1 MEILPILVHR
11 IKSVLALSL
20 KTVDLAASTKFGVS
34 HWRLKRIWLRFG
46 SCFLATSIEEVML
59 MSKVSKRLRC
69 FLYGLFVFQ
78 SLDVKVYYT
87 SSYILIQQSLQSQK
101 KPIIIHI
108 HITLHQRCDHCNA
121 VLVAPHRWLLKSWSS
136 LESSVY
142 RLFKDA
148 KYTRLAHALSYAP
161 SALWTLATA
170 SFNHASLSSSF
181 QLPSPVHRHPRCQRV
196 WGWSKPMPP
205 RSKGCPATPQSQL
218 SLQPRSFSLSSVV
231 PGVSIQR

>member
-34 HWRLKRIWLRFG
+34 HWRLKGIWLRFG

-101 KPIIIHI
+101 K
-108 HITLHQRCDHCNA
+108 TYYN
-121 VLVAPHRWLLKSWSS
+121 
-136 LESSVY
+136 
-142 RLFKDA
+142 
-148 KYTRLAHALSYAP
+148 SY
-161 SALWTLATA
+161 SYNT
-170 SFNHASLSSSF
+170 
-181 QLPSPVHRHPRCQRV
+181 
-196 WGWSKPMPP
+196 
-205 RSKGCPATPQSQL
+205 TPEM
-218 SLQPRSFSLSSVV
+218 
-231 PGVSIQR
+231 